1 METVLKWIER
11 VVVTARRL
19 LIQQNCDVG
28 VRGEIVS
35 SIVREV
41 DETLKSK
48 DPVPSKAW
56 GSIEKSWETHSTW
69 NAWEYSTGEPSH
81 PAQLS
86 HQIHN
91 PFPNHIPPPIK
102 SKALHQS
109 HSCVE
114 SHINSLVTM
123 G

>member
-48 DPVPSKAW
+48 DPVPSKHGVVLRRA
-56 GSIEKSWETHSTW
+56 GRPTPLGMPGNIPQE
-69 NAWEYSTGEPSH
+69 NLLIQPSSATKFITLLQIISL
-81 PAQLS
+81 PQS
-86 HQIHN
+86 NQIHCTRA
-91 PFPNHIPPPIK
+91 ILV
-102 SKALHQS
+102 SKAIS
-109 HSCVE
+109 
-114 SHINSLVTM
+114 IP
-123 G
+123 